1 MKSMK
6 VRWLAF
12 LELFKRQPKFEAQKL
27 NLVDALRLAA
37 ILSKYIDTKDIEK
50 DSQPLDFIA
59 ALVNKLTPKD
69 YLHCVKLLSGE
80 HRDEEYKAYS
90 SLKIL
95 SVFIEG
101 LKQNQVLSLISFY
114 NSLGI
119 S

>member
-1 MKSMK
+1 MK

-12 LELFKRQPKFEAQKL
+12 LELFKRKPRFEAQKL
-27 NLVDALRLAA
+27 SLVDALQLAA

-95 SVFIEG
+95 SVFVEG
-101 LKQNQVLSLISFY
+101 LRENKIVSLLSFY
-114 NSLGI
+114 DSLGFH
-119 S
+119 